1 MKIKLVIMSALM
13 FFSVTSF
20 AQFTKC
26 GHQSS
31 GKTDGGWSSFY
42 IQYNAIGTNYN
53 FKKTKYLNEWNGYG
67 LKDKMSGI
75 SIGYSK
81 TSPLSSSSPL
91 FFKYEGGL
99 QYSWYSD
106 SNSSYYN
113 DYHEHVD
120 VKLALL
126 SIKVPVSLAY
136 LYSVPNSEV
145 SFEPYAGIY
154 VRANIYGNVDANEEY
169 GYSKSKDNH
178 SLNILKDKDCNGAA
192 ASICQIGWHIGLNVS
207 YTRYFVGI
215 SYGSDITKIY
225 DSRYASVKLNTTS
238 ITAGIRF

>member
-1 MKIKLVIMSALM
+1 MKIKLVIVSALM

-20 AQFTKC
+20 AQFTKG

-31 GKTDGGWSSFY
+31 GQTDGGWSSFY

-53 FKKTKYLNEWNGYG
+53 FKKTEYLNEWNEYG

-81 TSPLSSSSPL
+81 ASPLSSSSPL

-106 SNSSYYN
+106 SSTSYY
-113 DYHEHVD
+113 DEDEDVD

-136 LYSVPNSEV
+136 LYSIPNSEV
-145 SFEPYAGIY
+145 SVEPYAGIY

-169 GYSKSKDNH
+169 GAHKDNYN
-178 SLNILKDKDCNGAA
+178 LNILKDKDCNGAA

-225 DSRYASVKLNTTS
+225 DRYASVKLNTTS